1 MRTGGCR
8 GCNPPHCRN
17 PGRQEGGRHMELR
30 TRTVGGGEQHSPV
43 ILEAQEAAELHI
55 QQEEGEEQHIHV
67 IWEPKEAAELHSQ
80 QEEDEENS
88 QVILGLQESDGQ
100 GAEEKE
106 APRNLR

>member
-55 QQEEGEEQHIHV
+55 QQEE
-67 IWEPKEAAELHSQ
+67 
-80 QEEDEENS
+80 DEENS

-106 APRNLR
+106 APRKLR

>member
-17 PGRQEGGRHMELR
+17 PGIQEGGRHMELR

-55 QQEEGEEQHIHV
+55 QQEE
-67 IWEPKEAAELHSQ
+67 
-80 QEEDEENS
+80 DEENS

-106 APRNLR
+106 APRKLR

>member
-55 QQEEGEEQHIHV
+55 QQEE
-67 IWEPKEAAELHSQ
+67 
-80 QEEDEENS
+80 DEENS

>member
-1 MRTGGCR
+1 MRTGACR

-55 QQEEGEEQHIHV
+55 QQEE
-67 IWEPKEAAELHSQ
+67 
-80 QEEDEENS
+80 DEENS

-106 APRNLR
+106 APRKLR